1 MATTTTA
8 LDRRPPKLV
17 LGEMLSFAF
26 DTFCSNKVRFA
37 LTALGMV
44 IGTASLI
51 LVTTISLTGKQY
63 LLNQIQAIG
72 SNWIYAEYRS
82 GSQRI
87 DNTAAD
93 PLTMDD
99 LVAVRAEVPGIAAA
113 SPVID
118 LSDRIPV
125 GNGKERDI
133 HILGVSPEY
142 SNVRNLVIVSGR
154 FFDVQDLQAHNK
166 VTVLVDKLGTELYG
180 SPGEAVGKVLKVSGL
195 PFTIVG
201 TFRERVDTFGQ
212 SEVTDNTMAMP
223 YTVARYFSDT
233 PTVKQLFFSM
243 ADSSM
248 VMPATEQIKQ
258 VLQSRHRS
266 ESVYSVD
273 NLTQLVSLA
282 EKVANMLTLML
293 LLISLVVLLVSGI
306 GIMNI
311 MLATVSARIRE
322 IGIRKALGATNR
334 EIRFQ
339 FLSEAIVISVGGGL
353 IGVII
358 GLAIP
363 WSVRFLTAYRLPVS
377 GLSAIVAI
385 VVSSLV
391 GILFGT
397 VPATRASR
405 MDPVESLRHE

>member
-1 MATTTTA
+1 MATSAQPRITA
-8 LDRRPPKLV
+8 RPA
-17 LGEMLSFAF
+17 LGEILSFAY

-72 SNWIYAEYRS
+72 SNWIYAEYE
-82 GSQRI
+82 GGAQRI
-87 DNTAAD
+87 SNVSAD
-93 PLTMDD
+93 PLTLGDMQSA
-99 LVAVRAEVPGIAAA
+99 LEQVPGIVAA
-113 SPVID
+113 SPVVPLD
-118 LSDRIPV
+118 ERIPV

-133 HILGVSPEY
+133 RILGVYPQYET
-142 SNVRNLVIVSGR
+142 VRNLVVVSGR
-154 FFDVQDLQAHNK
+154 FFDQQDEQSHNK
-166 VTVLVDKLGTELYG
+166 VGVITQKMAEEIYG
-180 SPGEAVGKVLKVSGL
+180 SPYAAVGKVIKLSGL
-195 PFTIVG
+195 PFTVIG
-201 TFRERVDTFGQ
+201 TFKERVDTFGQ
-212 SEVTDNTMAMP
+212 SEVTNNTMTIP
-223 YTVARYFSDT
+223 YTVAFFIDAST
-233 PTVKQLFFSM
+233 TEKQIFFSVS
-243 ADSSM
+243 DPTL
-248 VMPATEQIKQ
+248 VVPATAQIRKVIQ
-258 VLQSRHRS
+258 ARHRP
-266 ESVYSVD
+266 ESVYNVE

-322 IGIRKALGATNR
+322 IGIRKAIGATNR
-334 EIRFQ
+334 EIRYQ
-339 FLSEAIVISVGGGL
+339 FLSEAILISLVGGVL
-353 IGVII
+353 GVII

-363 WSVRFLTAYRLPVS
+363 YSVRFFTEYRLPIS

-385 VVSSLV
+385 LVSSLV

-397 VPATRASR
+397 VPAARAAKL
-405 MDPVESLRHE
+405 DPVESLRYE